1 MASTTLYI
9 AAISVAAAAIPPV
22 QPPHVAPPH
31 ATPPLGRSCRV
42 AVIGAGIGGAS
53 LSFYLQRFGANASLP
68 RCEIT
73 AYERNDY
80 IGGRLKHVTG
90 FGDTSVVELGEWML
104 VQCSSLYSTQ
114 SKARRDSEQYTRLLK
129 WAQQPS

>member
-1 MASTTLYI
+1 MA
-9 AAISVAAAAIPPV
+9 V

-31 ATPPLGRSCRV
+31 ATPRDDGGSCRV

-53 LSFYLQRFGANASLP
+53 LSFYLQQFGANASLP

-73 AYERNDY
+73 AFERNDY

-90 FGDTSVVELGEWML
+90 FEAWEWRGGVSGGVQVAWWGVSV
-104 VQCSSLYSTQ
+104 T
-114 SKARRDSEQYTRLLK
+114 
-129 WAQQPS
+129 

>member
-1 MASTTLYI
+1 MGCPLYI
-9 AAISVAAAAIPPV
+9 AAISVAAGMAV

-31 ATPPLGRSCRV
+31 ATPRDDGGSCRV

-53 LSFYLQRFGANASLP
+53 LSFYLQQFGANASLP

-73 AYERNDY
+73 AFERNDY

-90 FGDTSVVELGEWML
+90 FGDTSVVELGEY
-104 VQCSSLYSTQ
+104 C
-114 SKARRDSEQYTRLLK
+114 R
-129 WAQQPS
+129 